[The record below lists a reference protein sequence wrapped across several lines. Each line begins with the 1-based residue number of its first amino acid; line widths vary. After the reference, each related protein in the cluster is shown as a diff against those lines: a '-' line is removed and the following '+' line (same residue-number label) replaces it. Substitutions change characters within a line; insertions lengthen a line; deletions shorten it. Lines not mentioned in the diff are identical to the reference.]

1 MECRWSRTIC
11 SATPSAS
18 AESTPVSS
26 SGAPSNVLDS
36 RRSLHRRYPLPKEWR
51 MPSLARRL
59 TAEALG
65 TFGLVFVGAAVVVV
79 NGGFPNSGIGLLGIA
94 LAHAVVLSVMVTSTM
109 TISGGHL
116 NPAVTIGLLVGR
128 RIDPVSA
135 AAYIVAQLAAACVAA
150 LLVKLLLPHLAVRNA
165 LLGVPVIANSV
176 TLGQAIGMELILTFF
191 LVSAV
196 YGTAV
201 SPDAP
206 RVGGFG
212 IGLVL
217 LFDILV
223 GGPLTGAAMNPARA
237 FGPAAVSGEWVGQ
250 LVYWI
255 GPIAGGILAALLWE
269 FVLLPRGP
277 QRRRKTD

>member
-1 MECRWSRTIC
+1 
-11 SATPSAS
+11 
-18 AESTPVSS
+18 
-26 SGAPSNVLDS
+26 
-36 RRSLHRRYPLPKEWR
+36 

-94 LAHAVVLSVMVTSTM
+94 LAHAVVLSVMISATM

-116 NPAVTIGLLVGR
+116 NPAVTVGLLIGR
-128 RIDPVSA
+128 RIDAGSA
-135 AAYIVAQLAAACVAA
+135 AAYIVTQLAAAVAA
-150 LLVKLLLPHLAVRNA
+150 AYLVKLLLPASAVRNA
-165 LLGVPVIANSV
+165 MLGVPVIASSI
-176 TLGQAIGMELILTFF
+176 TLQQAIGMELILTFF

-206 RVGGFG
+206 RVAGFG

-237 FGPAAVSGEWVGQ
+237 FGPAVVSGQWLGHM
-250 LVYWI
+250 VYWI
-255 GPIAGGILAALLWE
+255 GPIAGGILGALLWE
-269 FVLLPRGP
+269 YFLLPRTAP
-277 QRRRKTD
+277 RRRRTD

>member
-1 MECRWSRTIC
+1 
-11 SATPSAS
+11 
-18 AESTPVSS
+18 
-26 SGAPSNVLDS
+26 
-36 RRSLHRRYPLPKEWR
+36 

-94 LAHAVVLSVMVTSTM
+94 LAHAVVLSVMISATM

-116 NPAVTIGLLVGR
+116 NPAVTVGLLAAR
-128 RIDPVSA
+128 RIDAASA
-135 AAYIVAQLAAACVAA
+135 LAYIITQLVAACVAA
-150 LLVKLLLPHLAVRNA
+150 YLVKLLLPPNAVRDTM
-165 LLGVPVIANSV
+165 LGVPVIASSV
-176 TLGQAIGMELILTFF
+176 TAGQAIGLELILTFF

-196 YGTAV
+196 FGTAV

-206 RVGGFG
+206 RVAGFG

-237 FGPAAVSGEWVGQ
+237 FGPAAVAGEWVGQ

-255 GPIAGGILAALLWE
+255 GPILGALLAALLWE
-269 FVLLPRGP
+269 HVLLPRTP
-277 QRRRKTD
+277 PRRRRTDG

>member
-1 MECRWSRTIC
+1 
-11 SATPSAS
+11 
-18 AESTPVSS
+18 
-26 SGAPSNVLDS
+26 
-36 RRSLHRRYPLPKEWR
+36 

-65 TFGLVFVGAAVVVV
+65 TFGLVFIGAAVVVV

-94 LAHAVVLSVMVTSTM
+94 LAHAVVLSVMVTATM

-116 NPAVTIGLLVGR
+116 NPAVTAGLLVAR
-128 RIDPVSA
+128 RIDAGSA
-135 AAYIVAQLAAACVAA
+135 AAYIVAQLVAA
-150 LLVKLLLPHLAVRNA
+150 VIAAVLVKLLLPPHAVRAA
-165 LLGVPVIANSV
+165 LLGVPVIASSV
-176 TLGQAIGMELILTFF
+176 SLGQAIGIELVLTFF

-196 YGTAV
+196 FGTAV

-237 FGPAAVSGEWVGQ
+237 FGPALVAGTWVGQ

-255 GPIAGGILAALLWE
+255 GPIMGGILAALLWE
-269 FVLLPRGP
+269 YVLLPRTP
-277 QRRRKTD
+277 PRRRRTD

>member
-1 MECRWSRTIC
+1 
-11 SATPSAS
+11 
-18 AESTPVSS
+18 
-26 SGAPSNVLDS
+26 
-36 RRSLHRRYPLPKEWR
+36 
-51 MPSLARRL
+51 MPSLSRRL
-59 TAEALG
+59 AAEALG

-94 LAHAVVLSVMVTSTM
+94 LAHAVVLSVMITATM

-116 NPAVTIGLLVGR
+116 NPAVTIGLLATR
-128 RIDPVSA
+128 RIDPLSA
-135 AAYIVAQLAAACVAA
+135 AAYIAAQLASAVVAA
-150 LLVKLLLPHLAVRNA
+150 FMVKALLPLGAVRSA
-165 LLGVPVIANSV
+165 LVGVPVIAGSMS
-176 TLGQAIGMELILTFF
+176 LSQAIGVELILTFF
-191 LVSAV
+191 LMCAV

-237 FGPAAVSGEWVGQ
+237 FGPALISGEWVGHV
-250 LVYWI
+250 VYWV
-255 GPIAGGILAALLWE
+255 GPIAGALVAAVLWE
-269 FVLLPRGP
+269 YLLLPRGSH
-277 QRRRKTD
+277 RRRRTD

>member
-1 MECRWSRTIC
+1 
-11 SATPSAS
+11 
-18 AESTPVSS
+18 
-26 SGAPSNVLDS
+26 
-36 RRSLHRRYPLPKEWR
+36 
-51 MPSLARRL
+51 MPGLARRL
-59 TAEALG
+59 VAEALG
-65 TFGLVFVGAAVVVV
+65 TFSFVFIGAAVVVV

-94 LAHAVVLSVMVTSTM
+94 LAHALALSIMITSTM

-128 RIDPVSA
+128 RIDVVSA
-135 AAYIVAQLAAACVAA
+135 AAYIVTQLAAAVVAA
-150 LLVKLLLPHLAVRNA
+150 FLVKALLPAAAVRNA
-165 LLGVPVIANSV
+165 LVGVPVIAGSV
-176 TLGQAIGMELILTFF
+176 SLGQAIGIELVLTFF

-201 SPDAP
+201 SADAP

-237 FGPAAVSGEWVGQ
+237 FGPAVAAGEWVGHI
-250 LVYWI
+250 VYWV
-255 GPIAGGILAALLWE
+255 GPLVGGIIAALVWE
-269 FVLLPRGP
+269 YGLLPRGV

>member
-1 MECRWSRTIC
+1 
-11 SATPSAS
+11 
-18 AESTPVSS
+18 
-26 SGAPSNVLDS
+26 
-36 RRSLHRRYPLPKEWR
+36 

-59 TAEALG
+59 VAEALG

-79 NGGFPNSGIGLLGIA
+79 NGGFPNSGIGLIGIA
-94 LAHAVVLSVMVTSTM
+94 LAHAVVLSVMVTATM

-116 NPAVTIGLLVGR
+116 NPAVTIGLLVAR
-128 RIDPVSA
+128 RIAPGA
-135 AAYIVAQLAAACVAA
+135 ALAYIVAQLAAACVAA
-150 LLVKLLLPHLAVRNA
+150 FLVKLLLPPEAVRNA
-165 LLGVPVIANSV
+165 LLGVPVIANSISFN
-176 TLGQAIGMELILTFF
+176 QAIGLEAILTFF

-196 YGTAV
+196 FGTAV
-201 SPDAP
+201 SLDAP

-237 FGPAAVSGEWVGQ
+237 FGPALVAGEWVGH

-255 GPIAGGILAALLWE
+255 GPILGGVLAALLWE
-269 FVLLPRGP
+269 YFLLPKRA
-277 QRRRKTD
+277 RS

>member
-1 MECRWSRTIC
+1 
-11 SATPSAS
+11 
-18 AESTPVSS
+18 
-26 SGAPSNVLDS
+26 
-36 RRSLHRRYPLPKEWR
+36 
-51 MPSLARRL
+51 MPSLARRV

-94 LAHAVVLSVMVTSTM
+94 LAHAVVLSVMVSATM

-116 NPAVTIGLLVGR
+116 NPAVTVGLLVTR
-128 RIDPVSA
+128 RIDVASA
-135 AAYIVAQLAAACVAA
+135 LAYIVAQSAAAVLAAY
-150 LLVKLLLPHLAVRNA
+150 LVKLLLPGQAVRDA
-165 LLGVPVIANSV
+165 MLGVPVIASSV
-176 TLGQAIGMELILTFF
+176 TLGQAIGMEAVLTFF

-196 YGTAV
+196 FGTAV

-206 RVGGFG
+206 RVAGFG

-237 FGPAAVSGEWVGQ
+237 FGPALVAGEWVGH
-250 LVYWI
+250 LVYWV
-255 GPIAGGILAALLWE
+255 GPLVGAILAALLWE
-269 FVLLPRGP
+269 YVLLPRAA

>member
-1 MECRWSRTIC
+1 
-11 SATPSAS
+11 
-18 AESTPVSS
+18 
-26 SGAPSNVLDS
+26 
-36 RRSLHRRYPLPKEWR
+36 

-65 TFGLVFVGAAVVVV
+65 TFGFVFIGCAVVVV

-94 LAHAVVLSVMVTSTM
+94 FAHAVALSVMITATM

-116 NPAVTIGLLVGR
+116 NPAVTLGLLAAR
-128 RIDPVSA
+128 RIDAASA
-135 AAYIVAQLAAACVAA
+135 LAYIVTQLVAACVAA
-150 LLVKLLLPHLAVRNA
+150 YLVKLLLPPNAVREA
-165 LLGVPVIANSV
+165 MLGVPVIASSV
-176 TLGQAIGMELILTFF
+176 SVGQAIGLELILTFF

-196 YGTAV
+196 FGTAV

-206 RVGGFG
+206 RVAGFG

-237 FGPAAVSGEWVGQ
+237 FGPAVVAGEWVGHM
-250 LVYWI
+250 VYWI
-255 GPIAGGILAALLWE
+255 GPVLGGVLAAVLWE
-269 FVLLPRGP
+269 YGLLPRAP
-277 QRRRKTD
+277 QRRRRTD

>member
-1 MECRWSRTIC
+1 
-11 SATPSAS
+11 
-18 AESTPVSS
+18 
-26 SGAPSNVLDS
+26 
-36 RRSLHRRYPLPKEWR
+36 

-94 LAHAVVLSVMVTSTM
+94 LAHAVVLSVMITATM

-116 NPAVTIGLLVGR
+116 NPAVTLGLLAAR
-128 RIDPVSA
+128 RIDVMSA
-135 AAYIVAQLAAACVAA
+135 LAYIVTQLAAACVAA
-150 LLVKLLLPHLAVRNA
+150 FLVKLLLPPNAVRDA
-165 LLGVPVIANSV
+165 MLGVPVIASSI
-176 TLGQAIGMELILTFF
+176 TAGQAIGLELILTFF

-196 YGTAV
+196 FGTAV

-206 RVGGFG
+206 RVAGFG

-237 FGPAAVSGEWVGQ
+237 FGPAAVAGEWVGH

-255 GPIAGGILAALLWE
+255 GPILGALLAAVLWE
-269 FVLLPRGP
+269 YLLLPRAP
-277 QRRRKTD
+277 QRRRKSD